1 MSRSVSMRTAQ
12 LLGLVTLAGCQSNR
26 AGVRTPEA
34 PKFGSIS
41 VRVNFLGD
49 ASRYAR
55 ILLPVATYDAGCGEG
70 QNQRDKIGTEDVL
83 LDAAPVDGLQAGP
96 RDRVKT
102 ADHRT
107 IRNTVVSVIEHSAP
121 RSAVSTAKRSQTTH
135 EFTFDVCQIKPHVA
149 VVHVD
154 DALDIVNLD
163 GTEHEPRFLRLTE
176 PKVRTLGPYRAG
188 PRRVAMREA
197 LRAGEDPNHAL
208 TFFVPREP
216 IQLVCEKHRWER
228 AYIHL
233 VDDFLAGVS
242 DRDGL
247 VTIDRVPAGDVVLDV
262 WHEKFMPIEIE
273 TTVRP
278 GVVRHIEITWDDEA
292 QRWRV
297 DQGDD

>member
-1 MSRSVSMRTAQ
+1 MARFVSMRTAP
-12 LLGLVTLAGCQSNR
+12 LLVLVALLGCQSNR
-26 AGVRTPEA
+26 AEVRTPET
-34 PKFGSIS
+34 PKFGTIS

-49 ASRYAR
+49 ASRYR
-55 ILLPVATYDAGCGEG
+55 RKVVPVATYDAGCGEG

-83 LDAAPVDGLQAGP
+83 LDDSPIDELQAGP
-96 RDRVKT
+96 RERIRT

-107 IRNTVVSVIEHSAP
+107 IRNAVVSVVEHSAP
-121 RSAVSTAKRSQTTH
+121 RNASIMAKRNQTTH
-135 EFTFDVCQIKPHVA
+135 EFTFDVCQIKPHVS
-149 VVHVD
+149 VVHID

-197 LRAGEDPNHAL
+197 IRAGEDPNHTL
-208 TFFVPREP
+208 TSFVPREP
-216 IQLVCEKHRWER
+216 VQLVCEKHRWER

-247 VTIDRVPAGDVVLDV
+247 VTIDRVPAGEILLDV
-262 WHEKFMPIEIE
+262 WHE
-273 TTVRP
+273 
-278 GVVRHIEITWDDEA
+278 
-292 QRWRV
+292 
-297 DQGDD
+297 